1 MLDWVD
7 LLMGSDAWICGRR
20 VAEPMTTHG
29 ELAEVTAL
37 DYVEPLRTGGSLPAV
52 VETDDCGTYVVKFHA
67 AAQGRKALVAEVI
80 VGELARRLGLRVP
93 ELVLVRFDP
102 AVSAH
107 EPDQEVQDLHRA
119 SEGLNLGMDYLP
131 GATDFTPGQDG
142 VDLSSEEA
150 GRVVWF
156 DALVGNV
163 DRTVRNPNL
172 MVWHRR
178 LWLIDHGAALIF
190 HHRWEGAEEAV
201 AKAYDLSAHALGG
214 YAPDVL
220 AADAFLAPLVTEA
233 LLREVVAEVPDEWL
247 ASEPG
252 YPSAD
257 ALRGA
262 YVRHLAARVARSD
275 EWIPRCFATPE
286 ELAAAEAAKR
296 ARTLAGRPAWLQHV
310 RG

>member
-1 MLDWVD
+1 MSAD
-7 LLMGSDAWICGRR
+7 
-20 VAEPMTTHG
+20 G

-52 VETDDCGTYVVKFHA
+52 VETDDYGTYVVKFHA
-67 AAQGRKALVAEVI
+67 AAQGRKALVAEVV

-93 ELVLVRFDP
+93 ELVLIRFDP
-102 AVSAH
+102 AVAAH

-119 SEGLNLGMDYLP
+119 SAGLNLGMDYLP

-142 VDLSSEEA
+142 VDLSPEEA

-190 HHRWEGAEEAV
+190 HHRWEGADEAV
-201 AKAYDLSAHALGG
+201 GKAYDMSAHALGG

-220 AADAFLAPLVTEA
+220 AADDALAPLVTEA
-233 LLREVVAEVPDEWL
+233 LLREVAAEIPDEWL
-247 ASEPG
+247 APEPG
-252 YPSAD
+252 FPSPD
-257 ALRGA
+257 ALRDA
-262 YVRHLAARVARSD
+262 YARHLAARVARSQD
-275 EWIPRCFATPE
+275 WIPRCFATAD
-286 ELAAAEAAKR
+286 ELAAADAAKR

>member
-1 MLDWVD
+1 MP
-7 LLMGSDAWICGRR
+7 A
-20 VAEPMTTHG
+20 HG

-52 VETDDCGTYVVKFHA
+52 VETDDFGTYVVKFHA
-67 AAQGRKALVAEVI
+67 AAQGHKALVAEVI
-80 VGELARRLGLRVP
+80 VGVLARRLGLRVP

-102 AVSAH
+102 AVSAA

-119 SEGLNLGMDYLP
+119 SAGLNLGLDYLP
-131 GATDFTPGQDG
+131 GARDFTPGQDG
-142 VDLSSEEA
+142 VDLDSTEA
-150 GRVVWF
+150 GRVVWL

-190 HHRWEGAEEAV
+190 HHRWETADEAV
-201 AKAYDLSAHALGG
+201 GKVYDFSAHALGG

-220 AADAFLAPLVTEA
+220 TADAALAPLVSEP
-233 LLREVVAEVPDEWL
+233 LLHEVAAEVPDEWL
-247 ASEPG
+247 APEPG
-252 YPSAD
+252 YPTPE
-257 ALRGA
+257 ALRAA
-262 YVRHLAARVARSD
+262 YVRHLSARVARSE
-275 EWIPRCFATPE
+275 EWIPRCFATPA
-286 ELAAAEAAKR
+286 ELAAAEVAKR
-296 ARTLAGRPAWLQHV
+296 ARSLAGRPAWLQHV